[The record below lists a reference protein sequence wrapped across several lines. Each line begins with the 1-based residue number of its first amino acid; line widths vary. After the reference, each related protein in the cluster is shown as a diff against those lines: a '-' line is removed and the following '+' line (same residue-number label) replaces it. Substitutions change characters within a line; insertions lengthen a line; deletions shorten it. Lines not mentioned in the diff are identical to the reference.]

1 CNVGDRVI
9 CIYCNIMCQQWTM
22 DTDDPSEIHK
32 TLSPNCF
39 YVKLMLSK
47 NASTNNIHILNEVRQ
62 QTSPLSTTV
71 NGIHAN
77 NSSKICSH
85 EIVLTAAFNVTYAE
99 MRKRYASFTSWPQ
112 EPLPSVDDLVKA
124 GFFYSGK
131 KTIVTCFY
139 CNGSLQ
145 NWGQKDNPMIEHA
158 RWFPQCAYAR
168 QLCGDELYR
177 RIQES
182 KRVARERT
190 EANQTNTFFL
200 SDISENS
207 NKTTSANRDTPDS
220 QQLLITDEA
229 ALSRLVAARLDLP
242 ISQDLLSKNFKLSII
257 KRCYE
262 DQLRLK
268 NNDFVSDY
276 DLFLACT
283 ILQKQIQY
291 IDGKKENIIIP
302 SVHMKKMRELIEK
315 EAKEGSE
322 MDSLTNELGTLNS
335 PASSIK
341 TNTVRNIEKEIKDK
355 QKLQSNIENQHAS
368 HVAIPLKPVPFV
380 GGKLKRSSKSSF
392 K

>member
-1 CNVGDRVI
+1 
-9 CIYCNIMCQQWTM
+9 
-22 DTDDPSEIHK
+22 
-32 TLSPNCF
+32 
-39 YVKLMLSK
+39 
-47 NASTNNIHILNEVRQ
+47 
-62 QTSPLSTTV
+62 
-71 NGIHAN
+71 
-77 NSSKICSH
+77 
-85 EIVLTAAFNVTYAE
+85 
-99 MRKRYASFTSWPQ
+99 
-112 EPLPSVDDLVKA
+112 
-124 GFFYSGK
+124 
-131 KTIVTCFY
+131 
-139 CNGSLQ
+139 
-145 NWGQKDNPMIEHA
+145 
-158 RWFPQCAYAR
+158 
-168 QLCGDELYR
+168 
-177 RIQES
+177 
-182 KRVARERT
+182 
-190 EANQTNTFFL
+190 
-200 SDISENS
+200 
-207 NKTTSANRDTPDS
+207 S

-268 NNDFVSDY
+268 NNDFVSDC

-302 SVHMKKMRELIEK
+302 SVYMEKMRKLIEK

-341 TNTVRNIEKEIKDK
+341 TNTVRNIEKEKKDK
-355 QKLQSNIENQHAS
+355 QKLQSSIGNQHAS